1 MNSTNVSSKLQDLLG
16 AFARWALG
24 TAFLSAVADRFG
36 LWGRYGV
43 KHVAWGDFAR
53 FISYTHFLTS
63 VFPYS
68 VSVLLAWTATV
79 AEITFGALLLLGFK
93 MRRTAFLSGVL
104 LFLFGIAMSFASS
117 VKAPL
122 DASVFSAAA
131 AALLLSCREPDRFAL
146 DSRICQTQLH
156 PS

>member
-1 MNSTNVSSKLQDLLG
+1 MNSENVSSKLQDLLSV
-16 AFARWALG
+16 FSRWALG

-53 FISYTHFLTS
+53 FISYTHSLTL

-68 VSVLLAWTATV
+68 MSVLFAWIATV
-79 AEITFGALLLLGFK
+79 AEITLGVLLLLGFK
-93 MRRTAFLSGVL
+93 IRGTAFLSGVL
-104 LFLFGIAMSFASS
+104 LFIFGIAMSFASG

-131 AALLLSCREPDRFAL
+131 AAWLLSCRKPDCFTL
-146 DSRICQTQLH
+146 DSRI
-156 PS
+156 